1 MASEAE
7 RVSKK
12 ISWVRKFFDVEEK
25 NITENS
31 GGLQVQIY
39 DVCNLPALG
48 NSDDIKCGKCYK
60 HSPKNGTKT
69 LQRHVIEKHGHLE
82 KVKEE
87 MKNRRVSNQVKNI
100 LISVLYFL
108 RIFFFLRVAIA

>member
-25 NITENS
+25 NITDNS

-48 NSDDIKCGKCYK
+48 NSDDI
-60 HSPKNGTKT
+60 
-69 LQRHVIEKHGHLE
+69 
-82 KVKEE
+82 
-87 MKNRRVSNQVKNI
+87 
-100 LISVLYFL
+100 
-108 RIFFFLRVAIA
+108 

>member
-1 MASEAE
+1 MTSEAE

-12 ISWVRKFFDVEEK
+12 IIWVRKFFDVEEK
-25 NITENS
+25 NITDNS
-31 GGLQVQIY
+31 WGLQVQIY

-48 NSDDIKCGKCYK
+48 NLDDIKCGNCYK

-87 MKNRRVSNQVKNI
+87 MKNRRVSNQVKHI

-108 RIFFFLRVAIA
+108 RIFSFLG

>member
-25 NITENS
+25 NITDNS

-48 NSDDIKCGKCYK
+48 NLDDIKCGNCYK

-69 LQRHVIEKHGHLE
+69 LQRHV
-82 KVKEE
+82 